1 MKFKKSFTF
10 LSLLTFTFFVASI
23 FSVFGSA
30 GNLTNAVF
38 GANSDLSNANAG
50 SSSNTPILIGCIV
63 SGVLFLASICF
74 IVIDSLKYKKRKNSG
89 NVKNAKPLEVKKE
102 TKIQSPAKQV
112 QQAVHNEVKPVV
124 ENKEHLNQIKQTNQ
138 LQQTTPQVVVKPSVE
153 EDEDDGEYI

>member
-1 MKFKKSFTF
+1 MKFKKSFSF
-10 LSLLTFTFFVASI
+10 LSLLAFTFFVASI

-30 GNLTNAVF
+30 GNLTNTVF

-50 SSSNTPILIGCIV
+50 NSSNTPILIGCIV

-74 IVIDSLKYKKRKNSG
+74 IVIDSLKYKKRNSG
-89 NVKNAKPLEVKKE
+89 NVKNAKPLKVKKE

-112 QQAVHNEVKPVV
+112 QQAVHNEVNPVV
-124 ENKEHLNQIKQTNQ
+124 EDKEHLNQNNQTNQ
-138 LQQTTPQVVVKPSVE
+138 VQQPAPQVVVKPSVE